1 MSGMRTSTGFLRT
14 YETELLISTVEI
26 KKPSPGFFINY
37 KKPFTILL
45 IINGSL
51 RIVELPHENF
61 LIFLTCFLI
70 SE

>member
-37 KKPFTILL
+37 KKTVYYFVDNKRFSPD
-45 IINGSL
+45 
-51 RIVELPHENF
+51 
-61 LIFLTCFLI
+61 C
-70 SE
+70 